1 VFPFFPGYPE
11 RMPFADFCRAFRR
24 LLQPPNDQRQQQQPM
39 GEEGD
44 SREEAKQILL
54 AAKVPEHR
62 FRLGL
67 SQILLQK

>member
-11 RMPFADFCRAFRR
+11 RMPFADFCRAFRC
-24 LLQPPNDQRQQQQPM
+24 LQPPNDQRQQQQPM

-44 SREEAKQILL
+44 GREEAKQILL
-54 AAKVPEHR
+54 AAKVPDHR